1 MTAPA
6 ALEFKS
12 ATLYALRAVL
22 HSQDTDTIIASLA
35 QRMADA
41 GSFFAGEAVVID
53 ATLLEAAPDW
63 NELLEAFSS
72 HQLPVIGVVAGTEIA
87 QSALEYG
94 LAHVE
99 LSAATSRT
107 TRAPQSA
114 VEVSEPVQ
122 DPTPIPKANTQ
133 AAEPVA
139 QAATQTP
146 MEPVAET
153 AATTAATP
161 PATNGAP
168 TLVIEGPLRSGQRVY
183 ARDADLIVMG
193 VVSQGA
199 EVIAD
204 GNIHVYGPL
213 RGKAMAGARGDA
225 QARIFTTRLDAELVA
240 VAGVYRVIDATLPAN
255 LNRKP
260 AMVFLKDQALRL
272 EPLGD

>member
-53 ATLLEAAPDW
+53 ATGLETAPDW

-87 QSALEYG
+87 QSALEFG

-99 LSAATSRT
+99 LSAATSKT

-122 DPTPIPKANTQ
+122 DPTP
-133 AAEPVA
+133 
-139 QAATQTP
+139 
-146 MEPVAET
+146 
-153 AATTAATP
+153 
-161 PATNGAP
+161 
-168 TLVIEGPLRSGQRVY
+168 
-183 ARDADLIVMG
+183 
-193 VVSQGA
+193 
-199 EVIAD
+199 
-204 GNIHVYGPL
+204 
-213 RGKAMAGARGDA
+213 
-225 QARIFTTRLDAELVA
+225 
-240 VAGVYRVIDATLPAN
+240 
-255 LNRKP
+255 
-260 AMVFLKDQALRL
+260 
-272 EPLGD
+272 